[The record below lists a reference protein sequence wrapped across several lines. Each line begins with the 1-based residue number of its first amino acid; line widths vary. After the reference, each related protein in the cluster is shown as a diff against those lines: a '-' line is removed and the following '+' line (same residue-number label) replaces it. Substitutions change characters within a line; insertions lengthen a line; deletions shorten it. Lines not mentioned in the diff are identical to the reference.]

1 MDLIIK
7 EFNELTNKELYE
19 ILKSRAA
26 IFIIEQNINYQDLDD
41 IDYKSLHCFYKEND
55 KVIAYLRAFYKDDN
69 KDIAYLRAFYKDDNK
84 DIVKI
89 GRVLTLKHNQG
100 LGRKLL
106 TESLPQIIK
115 IMKPKKI
122 TMDAQKYA
130 IGFYQKF
137 GFQVVSDEF
146 IEEEILHVIME
157 LDV

>member
-1 MDLIIK
+1 MNLIINK
-7 EFNELTNKELYE
+7 FDELTNKELYE

-41 IDYKSLHCFYKEND
+41 IDYNSIHCFYKEND
-55 KVIAYLRAFYKDDN
+55 KVTAYLRAFYKE
-69 KDIAYLRAFYKDDNK
+69 DNK

>member
-1 MDLIIK
+1 MKLIIK
-7 EFNELTNKELYE
+7 EFNELTTKELYE
-19 ILKSRAA
+19 ILKSRSE

-41 IDYKSLHCFYKEND
+41 IDYRSLHCFYQENNR
-55 KVIAYLRAFYKDDN
+55 VIAYLRAFYKEDN
-69 KDIAYLRAFYKDDNK
+69 KDV
-84 DIVKI
+84 VKI

-106 TESLPQIIK
+106 TESLPKIK
-115 IMKPKKI
+115 NIMKPKKI

-137 GFQVVSDEF
+137 GFEVVSDEF

>member
-1 MDLIIK
+1 MNLIIK
-7 EFNELTNKELYE
+7 KFDELTNKELYE

-41 IDYKSLHCFYKEND
+41 IDYNSIHCFYKEND
-55 KVIAYLRAFYKDDN
+55 KVT
-69 KDIAYLRAFYKDDNK
+69 AYLRAFYKDDNK

>member
-1 MDLIIK
+1 MNLIIK
-7 EFNELTNKELYE
+7 KFDELTNKELYE

-55 KVIAYLRAFYKDDN
+55 KVIAYLRAFYKE
-69 KDIAYLRAFYKDDNK
+69 DNK

-122 TMDAQKYA
+122 TMGAQKYA

>member
-1 MDLIIK
+1 MNLIIK
-7 EFNELTNKELYE
+7 EFDELTNKELYE

-41 IDYKSLHCFYKEND
+41 IDYNSLHCFYKEND
-55 KVIAYLRAFYKDDN
+55 KVT
-69 KDIAYLRAFYKDDNK
+69 AYLRAFYKDDNK

>member
-1 MDLIIK
+1 MNLIIK
-7 EFNELTNKELYE
+7 KFDELTNKELYE

-41 IDYKSLHCFYKEND
+41 IDYNSLHCFYKEND
-55 KVIAYLRAFYKDDN
+55 KV
-69 KDIAYLRAFYKDDNK
+69 IAYLRAFYKDDNK

-100 LGRKLL
+100 LGKKLL

>member
-1 MDLIIK
+1 MKLIIK
-7 EFNELTNKELYE
+7 EFNELTTKELYE

-26 IFIIEQNINYQDLDD
+26 IFILEQNINYQDLDD
-41 IDYKSLHCFYKEND
+41 IDYKSLHCFYQE
-55 KVIAYLRAFYKDDN
+55 DN
-69 KDIAYLRAFYKDDNK
+69 KVIAYLRAFYKDDNK

-89 GRVLTLKHNQG
+89 GRVLTLKHHQG

-106 TESLPQIIK
+106 TDALPQIIK
-115 IMKPKKI
+115 IMQPKKL

-130 IGFYQKF
+130 IGFYEKF
-137 GFQVVSDEF
+137 GFKVVSDEF

>member
-1 MDLIIK
+1 MNLIIK
-7 EFNELTNKELYE
+7 KFDELTNKELYE

-41 IDYKSLHCFYKEND
+41 IDYNSLHCFYKEND
-55 KVIAYLRAFYKDDN
+55 KVT
-69 KDIAYLRAFYKDDNK
+69 AYLRAFYKDDNK

>member
-1 MDLIIK
+1 MNLIIK
-7 EFNELTNKELYE
+7 KFDELTNTELYE

-41 IDYKSLHCFYKEND
+41 IDYNSIHCFYKEND
-55 KVIAYLRAFYKDDN
+55 KVTAYLRAFYKE
-69 KDIAYLRAFYKDDNK
+69 DNK

>member
-1 MDLIIK
+1 MNLIIK
-7 EFNELTNKELYE
+7 KFDELTNKELYE

-41 IDYKSLHCFYKEND
+41 IDYNSLHCFYKEND
-55 KVIAYLRAFYKDDN
+55 KVT
-69 KDIAYLRAFYKDDNK
+69 AYLRAFYKDDNK

-106 TESLPQIIK
+106 NDSLPQIIK
-115 IMKPKKI
+115 IMKHKKI

-137 GFQVVSDEF
+137 RFQVVSDEF

>member
-1 MDLIIK
+1 MNLIIK
-7 EFNELTNKELYE
+7 KFDELTNKELYE

-41 IDYKSLHCFYKEND
+41 IDYNSLHCFYKEND
-55 KVIAYLRAFYKDDN
+55 KVTAYLRAFYKE
-69 KDIAYLRAFYKDDNK
+69 DNK

-122 TMDAQKYA
+122 TMYAQKYA

>member
-1 MDLIIK
+1 MNLIIK
-7 EFNELTNKELYE
+7 KFDELTNKELYE

-41 IDYKSLHCFYKEND
+41 IDYNSLHCFYKEND
-55 KVIAYLRAFYKDDN
+55 KVT
-69 KDIAYLRAFYKDDNK
+69 AYLRAFYKDDNK

-115 IMKPKKI
+115 IMKHKKI

>member
-1 MDLIIK
+1 MKDK
-7 EFNELTNKELYE
+7 
-19 ILKSRAA
+19 ILKLPKVELHLHLDGAVSLELASKLSGLD
-26 IFIIEQNINYQDLDD
+26 IEVLKEKMIAPSKCENLSEYF
-41 IDYKSLHCFYKEND
+41 FYKEND

-69 KDIAYLRAFYKDDNK
+69 KDI
-84 DIVKI
+84 IKI

-115 IMKPKKI
+115 IMKPKKL

-137 GFQVVSDEF
+137 GFSVVSDEF

>member
-1 MDLIIK
+1 MNLIIK
-7 EFNELTNKELYE
+7 KFDELTNKELYE

-41 IDYKSLHCFYKEND
+41 IDYNSLHCFYKEND
-55 KVIAYLRAFYKDDN
+55 KVTAYLRAFYKEDN
-69 KDIAYLRAFYKDDNK
+69 KDI
-84 DIVKI
+84 IKI

>member
-1 MDLIIK
+1 MNLIIK
-7 EFNELTNKELYE
+7 KFDELTNKELYE

-41 IDYKSLHCFYKEND
+41 IDYNSLHCFYKEND
-55 KVIAYLRAFYKDDN
+55 KVTAYLRAFYKE
-69 KDIAYLRAFYKDDNK
+69 DNK

-100 LGRKLL
+100 LGRRLL

>member
-1 MDLIIK
+1 MNLIIK
-7 EFNELTNKELYE
+7 KFDELTNKELYE

-41 IDYKSLHCFYKEND
+41 IDYNSLHCFYKEND
-55 KVIAYLRAFYKDDN
+55 KVT
-69 KDIAYLRAFYKDDNK
+69 AYLRAFYKDDNK

-122 TMDAQKYA
+122 TMDAQKNA

>member
-1 MDLIIK
+1 MNLIIK
-7 EFNELTNKELYE
+7 EFNELTTKELYE
-19 ILKSRAA
+19 ILKSRAE
-26 IFIIEQNINYQDLDD
+26 IFILEQNINYQDLDD
-41 IDYKSLHCFYKEND
+41 IDYKSLHFFFEEDNHI
-55 KVIAYLRAFYKDDN
+55 IAYLRAFYKE
-69 KDIAYLRAFYKDDNK
+69 DNK

-115 IMKPKKI
+115 IMKPKKL

>member
-1 MDLIIK
+1 MNLIIK
-7 EFNELTNKELYE
+7 KFDELTNKELYE

-41 IDYKSLHCFYKEND
+41 IDYNSIHCFYKEND
-55 KVIAYLRAFYKDDN
+55 KVTAYLRAFYKE
-69 KDIAYLRAFYKDDNK
+69 DNK

>member
-41 IDYKSLHCFYKEND
+41 IDYNSLHCFYKEND
-55 KVIAYLRAFYKDDN
+55 KVT
-69 KDIAYLRAFYKDDNK
+69 AYLRAFYKDDNK

-106 TESLPQIIK
+106 TDSLPQIIK

-146 IEEEILHVIME
+146 IEEKILHVIME

>member
-1 MDLIIK
+1 MKLITK
-7 EFNELTNKELYE
+7 QFNELTTKELYQ

-26 IFIIEQNINYQDLDD
+26 IFIMEQNINYQDLDD
-41 IDYKSLHCFYKEND
+41 IDYKSIHCFYKEND
-55 KVIAYLRAFYKDDN
+55 KV
-69 KDIAYLRAFYKDDNK
+69 IAYLRAFYKDDNK

-106 TESLPQIIK
+106 TDSLPKIIK
-115 IMKPKKI
+115 IMKPKKL

-146 IEEEILHVIME
+146 SEEEILHVIME